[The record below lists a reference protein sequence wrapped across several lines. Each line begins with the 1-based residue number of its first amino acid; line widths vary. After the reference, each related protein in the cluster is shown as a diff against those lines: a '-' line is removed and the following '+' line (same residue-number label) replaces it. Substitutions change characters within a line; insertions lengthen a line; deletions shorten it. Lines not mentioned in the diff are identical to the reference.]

1 MASGKMGSMRLSQW
15 ARTVEEARAIQ
26 EQLLKRVL
34 VRPLQR
40 DPRYIAA
47 VDAAF
52 TTGKVIAAAC
62 LFTYPG
68 LALMDQY
75 VVAREIAFPYV
86 PGYLSFREGPAVME
100 ALDGLAR
107 RPGLI
112 MFDGQGIAHP
122 RGIGLASHIGVLRD
136 LPAIGC
142 AKSRLVGEFEM
153 PGPRKGSYSPLTY
166 RGQTVGLVLRTRDSV
181 RPLFV
186 SPGHRIDL
194 DGALRITLGCTAGY
208 RLPEPLRIADMLSKR
223 MKHGVESGGSR

>member
-1 MASGKMGSMRLSQW
+1 MGSMRLSQW

-223 MKHGVESGGSR
+223 VKHGLESGGSR

>member
-1 MASGKMGSMRLSQW
+1 MGSMRLSQW

>member
-1 MASGKMGSMRLSQW
+1 MGSMRLSQW

-153 PGPRKGSYSPLTY
+153 PGPRKGSYSPLIY

-223 MKHGVESGGSR
+223 VKHGLESGGSR

>member
-1 MASGKMGSMRLSQW
+1 MGSMRLSQW

-223 MKHGVESGGSR
+223 MKRGVESGGSR